1 MPQFW
6 KRCPLVEWMGEISA
20 RAIIEKVPLAI
31 IHNNSQIGVKR
42 DSPIECQSNKHVVYM
57 KKYINQIIGE

>member
-1 MPQFW
+1 M
-6 KRCPLVEWMGEISA
+6 EWMGEISA

-57 KKYINQIIGE
+57 KKAINQIIGE